1 MLYCAKIIEETDLKR
16 RRMKSEDRKM
26 KEPTQEIS
34 EYETLKQILNDNDT
48 AVLYHI
54 EIVLS
59 PKEGGRAG

>member
-1 MLYCAKIIEETDLKR
+1 
-16 RRMKSEDRKM
+16 M

-34 EYETLKQILNDNDT
+34 EYETLKQILNENAT

-54 EIVLS
+54 EIVFS

>member
-1 MLYCAKIIEETDLKR
+1 
-16 RRMKSEDRKM
+16 M
-26 KEPTQEIS
+26 KEPPQEIS
-34 EYETLKQILNDNDT
+34 EYETLKQILNDNDP

>member
-1 MLYCAKIIEETDLKR
+1 
-16 RRMKSEDRKM
+16 M

-34 EYETLKQILNDNDT
+34 EYETLKQSLNDNDT

-54 EIVLS
+54 EIVFS

>member
-1 MLYCAKIIEETDLKR
+1 
-16 RRMKSEDRKM
+16 M

-48 AVLYHI
+48 SVLYHI

>member
-1 MLYCAKIIEETDLKR
+1 
-16 RRMKSEDRKM
+16 M

-34 EYETLKQILNDNDT
+34 EYETYETLKQILNDNDT

-54 EIVLS
+54 EIVFS